1 MHQLPEAIGA
11 YLTGYGFR
19 YRDAVAAA
27 PREEEFA
34 MGPLLFG
41 LVIVGG
47 LAIVLIVAVLWGVGV
62 YNSLTRGRI
71 AAQGAFSGIDVELKR
86 RHDLVPNLVSTV
98 KGYASHEK
106 QTLENVIAARAAAVR
121 PNMSMEERLQAE
133 QGLTGAL
140 GRLMAVAE
148 AYPDLKANQNFLQL
162 QGELSQIENR
172 IAGARG
178 GYNGAAEGYNAMA
191 RQFPA
196 LLVARLFGFQD
207 MPFFQVDDASQR
219 NAPVVQF

>member
-1 MHQLPEAIGA
+1 M
-11 YLTGYGFR
+11 
-19 YRDAVAAA
+19 
-27 PREEEFA
+27 
-34 MGPLLFG
+34 
-41 LVIVGG
+41 LVV
-47 LAIVLIVAVLWGVGV
+47 VVLWGVGV
-62 YNSLTRGRI
+62 YNALTRGRI
-71 AAQGAFSGIDVELKR
+71 SAQGAFSGIDVELKR
-86 RHDLVPNLVSTV
+86 RHDLVPNLVNTV
-98 KGYASHEK
+98 KGYAAHEK

-121 PNMSMEERLQAE
+121 PNLSMEERLQAE

-140 GRLMAVAE
+140 ARLMAVAE

-178 GYNGAAEGYNAMA
+178 GYNGAAESYNAMA
-191 RQFPA
+191 RQFPT

-207 MPFFQVDDASQR
+207 MPFFQVDDPAQR

>member
-1 MHQLPEAIGA
+1 MGAAGIGVAALVVIGGIAVLAVVLVLWGIGA
-11 YLTGYGFR
+11 YN
-19 YRDAVAAA
+19 A
-27 PREEEFA
+27 
-34 MGPLLFG
+34 
-41 LVIVGG
+41 
-47 LAIVLIVAVLWGVGV
+47 
-62 YNSLTRGRI
+62 LTRGRI

-86 RHDLVPNLVSTV
+86 RHDLVPNLVNTV
-98 KGYASHEK
+98 KGYAAHEK
-106 QTLENVIAARAAAVR
+106 QTLENVIAARAAATR
-121 PNMSMEERLQAE
+121 PNLSMEQRLQAE
-133 QGLTGAL
+133 QGLSGAL

-196 LLVARLFGFQD
+196 LIVARLFNFQD
-207 MPFFQVDDASQR
+207 MPFFQVDDPAQR

>member
-1 MHQLPEAIGA
+1 MGAAAGIGVVALGIIGGIAILAVVLVLWGIGA
-11 YLTGYGFR
+11 YN
-19 YRDAVAAA
+19 A
-27 PREEEFA
+27 
-34 MGPLLFG
+34 
-41 LVIVGG
+41 
-47 LAIVLIVAVLWGVGV
+47 
-62 YNSLTRGRI
+62 LTRGRI
-71 AAQGAFSGIDVELKR
+71 GAQGAFSGIDVELRR
-86 RHDLVPNLVSTV
+86 RHDLVPNLVNTV

-133 QGLTGAL
+133 QGLGGAL

-178 GYNGAAEGYNAMA
+178 GYNDAAQGFNATA

-196 LLVARLFGFQD
+196 VIVARMFAFQD
-207 MPFFQVDDASQR
+207 MPFFQVDDPAQR
-219 NAPVVQF
+219 NAPQVQF

>member
-1 MHQLPEAIGA
+1 MGGIGIFALVVIGA
-11 YLTGYGFR
+11 MLLLA
-19 YRDAVAAA
+19 AV
-27 PREEEFA
+27 
-34 MGPLLFG
+34 
-41 LVIVGG
+41 
-47 LAIVLIVAVLWGVGV
+47 LALWGVGV
-62 YNSLTRGRI
+62 YNGLTRGRI

-86 RHDLVPNLVSTV
+86 RHDLVPNLVNTV

-121 PNMSMEERLQAE
+121 PNMGMEERLQAE
-133 QGLTGAL
+133 QGLAGAL

-172 IAGARG
+172 IAGSRG

>member
-1 MHQLPEAIGA
+1 
-11 YLTGYGFR
+11 
-19 YRDAVAAA
+19 
-27 PREEEFA
+27 
-34 MGPLLFG
+34 MGGIAGLG
-41 LVIVGG
+41 LV
-47 LAIVLIVAVLWGVGV
+47 AIVVGAILLVAIVVALWGVGV
-62 YNSLTRGRI
+62 YNALTRGRI
-71 AAQGAFSGIDVELKR
+71 AAQGAFSGIDVELRR

-98 KGYASHEK
+98 KGYAEHEK

-121 PNMSMEERLQAE
+121 PNMGMEERLQAE
-133 QGLTGAL
+133 QGLGAAL

-178 GYNGAAEGYNAMA
+178 GYNGAAESFNASA

-196 LLVARLFGFQD
+196 LLVARLFGFAD
-207 MPFFQVDDASQR
+207 MPFFQVDDPAQR
-219 NAPVVQF
+219 NAPAVRF

>member
-1 MHQLPEAIGA
+1 MG
-11 YLTGYGFR
+11 TG
-19 YRDAVAAA
+19 VA
-27 PREEEFA
+27 
-34 MGPLLFG
+34 G
-41 LVIVGG
+41 LG
-47 LAIVLIVAVLWGVGV
+47 IVLVVLGGIAVVLVVVALWGVGV
-62 YNSLTRGRI
+62 YNALTRGRI
-71 AAQGAFSGIDVELKR
+71 GAQGAFSGIDVELKR
-86 RHDLVPNLVSTV
+86 RHDLVPNLVNTV
-98 KGYASHEK
+98 KGYAAHEK
-106 QTLENVIAARAAAVR
+106 QTLDAVISARASATR
-121 PNMSMEERLQAE
+121 PNLSMEQRLQAE
-133 QGLTGAL
+133 QGLSGAL

-207 MPFFQVDDASQR
+207 MPFFQVDDPAQR